1 MKTKDTV
8 VLLSHGS
15 GGRLMNE
22 LIRELFL
29 KNLGNPILDRLTD
42 AAELELDSKSA
53 VFTTD
58 SFVVKPLF
66 FPKADIGKLAVAG
79 TVNDLLMLGG
89 KPKYLSLSLII
100 QENFPLILLEKIIK
114 SITKACDKAGVKI
127 VTGDTKVV
135 DRNSCD
141 GIFINTSGIGMKL
154 PGTELGFRRIKDGDA
169 IIINGQIASHGVS
182 IISARENL
190 KFDIASDCESLESL
204 IIPLLKEFKRDIHF
218 LRDPT
223 RGGLATTLNEIAQE
237 IRYSVI
243 IDEKSVPVS
252 KEVLYAC
259 EILGFDP
266 LYMANEG
273 KAVIVADETISKDA
287 IKYLRRDKLGKNAA
301 IIGKITKG
309 FGKKVIAKTA
319 IGSLRIIDMHE
330 GDPLPRIC

>member
-1 MKTKDTV
+1 MKTRNDI

-22 LIRELFL
+22 LIRGLFL
-29 KNLGNPILDRLTD
+29 KNLGNPILNRLTD
-42 AAELELDSKSA
+42 AAELELRSRSA

-66 FPKADIGKLAVAG
+66 FPQADIGKLAVAG

-89 KPKYLSLSLII
+89 VPQYLSLSLII
-100 QENFPLILLEKIIK
+100 QENFPQATLEKIIK
-114 SITKACDKAGVKI
+114 SIAKSCDKADVKI

-135 DRNSCD
+135 ERNSCD
-141 GIFINTSGIGMKL
+141 GIFINTSGVGIKL
-154 PGTELGFRRIKDGDA
+154 AGTELGFGRIKEGDV
-169 IIINGQIASHGVS
+169 IIINGGIGSHGVA

-190 KFDIASDCESLESL
+190 KFNITSDCESLESL
-204 IIPLLKEFKRDIHF
+204 IIPLLKEFKKDIHF

-223 RGGLATTLNEIAQE
+223 RGGLATTLNEITRS
-237 IRYSVI
+237 IKYSII
-243 IDEKSVPVS
+243 IDEKNIPVS

-273 KAVIVADETISKDA
+273 KVVIVADRRVDGEI
-287 IKYLRRDKLGKNAA
+287 IKFLRKRKLGKNASL
-301 IIGKITKG
+301 IGKITKG
-309 FGKKVIAKTA
+309 FGKKVIAKTLV
-319 IGSLRIIDMHE
+319 GSLRIIDMHE

>member
-1 MKTKDTV
+1 
-8 VLLSHGS
+8 
-15 GGRLMNE
+15 MNE

-42 AAELELDSKSA
+42 AAELELDSRNA

-89 KPKYLSLSLII
+89 IPKYLSLSLII
-100 QENFPLILLEKIIK
+100 QENFPIAWLERIIK
-114 SITKACDKAGVKI
+114 SIAKACGKALVRV

-141 GIFINTSGIGMKL
+141 GIFINTSGIGIKL
-154 PGTELGFRRIKDGDA
+154 PATELGFRRIKEGDA
-169 IIINGQIASHGVS
+169 IIINGNIASHGVS

-190 KFDIASDCESLESL
+190 KFNIASDCESLESL

-223 RGGLATTLNEIAQE
+223 RGGLATTLNEIVQA
-237 IRYSVI
+237 IKYSII
-243 IDEKSVPVS
+243 IDEKSIPVS
-252 KEVLYAC
+252 KEVIYAC
-259 EILGFDP
+259 ELLGFDP

-273 KAVIVADETISKDA
+273 KVVIVADETVSKDV
-287 IKYLRRDKLGKNAA
+287 IKYLRRNKLGKNAGQ
-301 IIGKITKG
+301 IGKIAKG
-309 FGKKVIAKTA
+309 FGKKVIAKTP

-330 GDPLPRIC
+330 GDPVPRIC

>member
-1 MKTKDTV
+1 
-8 VLLSHGS
+8 
-15 GGRLMNE
+15 MNE
-22 LIRELFL
+22 LIRGLFL

-42 AAELELDSKSA
+42 AAELELDSRSA

-89 KPKYLSLSLII
+89 IPKYLSLSLII
-100 QENFPLILLEKIIK
+100 QENFPIAWLERIIK
-114 SITKACDKAGVKI
+114 SIAKACDKALVRV

-141 GIFINTSGIGMKL
+141 GIFINTSGIGRKL
-154 PGTELGFRRIKDGDA
+154 PGTELGLKRIKEGDA

-182 IISARENL
+182 VISARENL

-204 IIPLLKEFKRDIHF
+204 IIPLLKKFKQDIHF

-223 RGGLATTLNEIAQE
+223 RGGLATTLNEIAQG
-237 IRYSVI
+237 IKYSII
-243 IDEKSVPVS
+243 IDEKDIPVS
-252 KEVLYAC
+252 KDASYAC

-273 KAVIVADETISKDA
+273 KAVIVADKTISKEA
-287 IKYLRRDKLGKNAA
+287 VRFLRRNKLGKNAA
-301 IIGKITKG
+301 IIGKIAKG
-309 FGKKVIAKTA
+309 FGKKVIAKTSV
-319 IGSLRIIDMHE
+319 GSLRIIDMHE